1 VKTEVLPS
9 ERAAIMWVIRVGSGL
24 GRNRDCVK
32 DRLCVDSLV
41 SNVKCSAFFYPSSLA
56 GLQFKILLL
65 EYLFYQCLGSYK
77 KKKKKKAK
85 RVIRSAEIK

>member
-77 KKKKKKAK
+77 KKKEKESKK
-85 RVIRSAEIK
+85 SYTFC